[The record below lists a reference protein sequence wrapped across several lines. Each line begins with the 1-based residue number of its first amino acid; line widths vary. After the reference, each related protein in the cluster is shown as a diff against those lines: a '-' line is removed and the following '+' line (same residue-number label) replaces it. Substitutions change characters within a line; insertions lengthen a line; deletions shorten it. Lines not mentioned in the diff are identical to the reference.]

1 MNRKQLLEKKHELIE
16 KMENIINSI
25 DSEQRAMSSTEE
37 DYYYS
42 LENEV
47 VEINQI
53 LANEEKQENIGGINM
68 EKREFAQALLKN
80 ELRADST
87 THSNAIPTNISN
99 EIIKKLYEVSNVVA
113 DAQYVQA
120 NGDLEFLVEKK
131 MVLLK
136 F

>member
-53 LANEEKQENIGGINM
+53 LANEEKQESIGGINM

-87 THSNAIPTNISN
+87 THSNAIPTNIAN
-99 EIIKKLYEVSNVVA
+99 EIVEKLYEVSNVVA
-113 DAQYVQA
+113 DAQYVQLMA
-120 NGDLEFLVEKK
+120 I
-131 MVLLK
+131 
-136 F
+136 